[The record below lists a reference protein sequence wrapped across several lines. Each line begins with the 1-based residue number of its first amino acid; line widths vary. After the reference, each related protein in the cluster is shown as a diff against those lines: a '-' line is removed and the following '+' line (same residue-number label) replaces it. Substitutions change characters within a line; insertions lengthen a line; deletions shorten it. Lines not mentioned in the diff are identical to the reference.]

1 MKMHRSLFDSVTPS
15 LMVALLGAVVWGHA
29 APARAA
35 SLTSTVSVSVSGT
48 LTTTSPAGTAESVS
62 FSGIVQVKA
71 VIVEDPDFGTPPII
85 LLSFDLS
92 GVTGVDAATGTKFV
106 TSNVTRIQRR
116 LTQRTDAVQFSFPF
130 WPSGTTGITTSR
142 VGGTSF
148 SLSFDVLKRML
159 ANATGS
165 ITNP

>member
-1 MKMHRSLFDSVTPS
+1 MKMHRSLFDSVMPS
-15 LMVALLGAVVWGHA
+15 LRVALLGAVVWGQA

-35 SLTSTVSVSVSGT
+35 SFTSTVSVSVSGT

-85 LLSFDLS
+85 LLTFDLS
-92 GVTGVDAATGTKFV
+92 GVSGVGASTGTKYV
-106 TSNVTRIQRR
+106 TSNLTRIQRR
-116 LTQRTDAVQFSFPF
+116 LTSISDAVQFDFPF

-142 VGGTSF
+142 VGGSSF
-148 SLSFDVLKRML
+148 SLEFDVPKRIL
-159 ANATGS
+159 SKATGS
-165 ITNP
+165 IASP